1 MFQFRAYASSKG
13 YPLRD
18 GLPHSDTHG
27 SRLLCS
33 SPWLFAALHVLLRLC
48 MPRHPPCALNH
59 FNYKACTNRQD
70 PKRSQPAAQTAVIRF
85 NCGVKNP
92 SQDPQLPLAHIPRT
106 LAGAHYTLRIYISY
120 YFIMSKN
127 SPVELRGFEPR
138 TPCLQSRCSSQ
149 LSYSPHSAPRL
160 MWAWED
166 LNLRPHAYPACALT
180 PCATSPG
187 RAHTTRA
194 HAPPA

>member
-27 SRLLCS
+27 STLLCS
-33 SPWLFAALHVLLRLC
+33 SPWLFAALHVLHRLC

-59 FNYKACTNRQD
+59 FNYKACT
-70 PKRSQPAAQTAVIRF
+70 RSSSPLKDQNPAYNPTVIRLI
-85 NCGVKNP
+85 VA
-92 SQDPQLPLAHIPRT
+92 SEILSDSQLPLAHIPRT
-106 LAGAHYTLRIYISY
+106 LTGAHYTLRIYISY

-149 LSYSPHSAPRL
+149 LSYSPHSASRL
-160 MWAWED
+160 LWAWED
-166 LNLRPHAYPACALT
+166 LNLRPHAYQACALT
-180 PCATSPG
+180 T
-187 RAHTTRA
+187 
-194 HAPPA
+194 

>member
-27 SRLLCS
+27 SKLLCS

-106 LAGAHYTLRIYISY
+106 LTGAHYTLRIYISY

-149 LSYSPHSAPRL
+149 LSYSPHSASRL
-160 MWAWED
+160 LWAWED
-166 LNLRPHAYPACALT
+166 LNLRPHAYQACALT
-180 PCATSPG
+180 T
-187 RAHTTRA
+187 
-194 HAPPA
+194 